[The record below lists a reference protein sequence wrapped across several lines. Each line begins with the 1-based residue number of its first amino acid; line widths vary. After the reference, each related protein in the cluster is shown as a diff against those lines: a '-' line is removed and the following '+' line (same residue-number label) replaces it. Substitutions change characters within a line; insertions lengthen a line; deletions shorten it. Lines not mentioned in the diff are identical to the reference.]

1 MEIAIQLLD
10 DGLPV
15 PGAAHPGDAGVDLS
29 AREAVKLEAGERA
42 TIPTGIAAAIP
53 GGHAGLVVP
62 RSGLAARHGIS
73 VVNGPGLID
82 SGYRGEI
89 QVVLINLGK
98 DSFTIERGDRIAQ
111 LVVIPVS
118 EPEFIVVQELPES
131 GRGSGGF
138 GSTGA

>member
-10 DGLPV
+10 DSLPI
-15 PGAAHPGDAGVDLS
+15 PGPAHPGDAGVDLS
-29 AREAVKLEAGERA
+29 AREPAKLEAGDRA
-42 TIPTGIAAAIP
+42 TIPTGIAVAIP
-53 GGHAGLVVP
+53 AGHAGLVVP

-89 QVVLINLGK
+89 QVVLINLGE
-98 DSFTIERGDRIAQ
+98 DPFTIERGDRIAQ

-118 EPEFIVVQELPES
+118 EPEFTVVQELPES

>member
-1 MEIAIQLLD
+1 MEIAIQVLD
-10 DGLPV
+10 DGLPI
-15 PGAAHPGDAGVDLS
+15 PGTAHPGDAGVDLS
-29 AREAVKLEAGERA
+29 AREPAKLEAGDRA
-42 TIPTGIAAAIP
+42 TIPTGIAVAIP
-53 GGHAGLVVP
+53 YGYAGLVVP

-73 VVNGPGLID
+73 VVNAPGLID

-89 QVVLINLGK
+89 QVALINLGAEP
-98 DSFTIERGDRIAQ
+98 FIIERGDRIAQ

-118 EPEFIVVQELPES
+118 EPEFTVVEELPES

>member
-1 MEIAIQLLD
+1 MKIAIQLLD

-15 PGAAHPGDAGVDLS
+15 PGAAHPGDAGVDLA
-29 AREAVKLEAGERA
+29 AREPAKLGAGDRA
-42 TIPTGIAAAIP
+42 TIPTGIAVAIP
-53 GGHAGLVVP
+53 HGYAALVVP
-62 RSGLAARHGIS
+62 RSGLAARHGIT

-89 QVVLINLGK
+89 QVVLINLGTEP
-98 DSFTIERGDRIAQ
+98 FIIERGDRIAQ

-118 EPEFIVVQELPES
+118 EPEFTVVEELPES